1 MKIIAFMGKGGTGK
15 TVLSALTAKISVEK
29 GLKTLVIDADPAT
42 GCAMALGADS
52 FVTVGEARLEII
64 RQASIA
70 KQDETARL
78 SEIIDYLILS
88 ALTTVGPINLLVMG
102 KTETSGCFCSVNNL
116 LRETISKIADNFDII
131 IIDAEAG
138 IEQINRQVTKK
149 VNAAFFV
156 TDNSRRGINTT
167 LLALKTLK
175 THTVSPPDTIG
186 TIFNRVEYPD
196 EELIKILKENKMPV
210 IGLVPPDQEVT
221 TRDSLGLPLIKISD
235 ASLSM
240 SELYK
245 IYEKIN
251 LF

>member
-1 MKIIAFMGKGGTGK
+1 MKTLAFMGKGGTGK
-15 TVLSALTAKISVEK
+15 TVLSALTAKIAVEK

-42 GCAMALGADS
+42 GCAMALGADR

-88 ALTTVGPINLLVMG
+88 ALTAVGPINLLVMG

-116 LRETISKIADNFDII
+116 LRETISRIADSFDII

-138 IEQINRQVTKK
+138 IEQINRQVTKT

-175 THTVSPPDTIG
+175 DHTISPPETIG
-186 TIFNRVEYPD
+186 TIFNRVDYPD
-196 EELIKILKENKMPV
+196 EELVDILKENEMPV
-210 IGLVPPDQEVT
+210 IGLVPQDQEVT
-221 TRDSLGLPLIKISD
+221 TRDSMGLPLSKISD
-235 ASLSM
+235 TSISM
-240 SELYK
+240 NALDK
-245 IYEKIN
+245 IFKKIN
-251 LF
+251 FF